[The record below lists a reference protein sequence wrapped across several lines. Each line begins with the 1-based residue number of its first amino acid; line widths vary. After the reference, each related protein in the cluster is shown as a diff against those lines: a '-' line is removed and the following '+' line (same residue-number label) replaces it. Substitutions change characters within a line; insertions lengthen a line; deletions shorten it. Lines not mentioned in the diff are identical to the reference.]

1 MRSLLRQWFL
11 VAITGCLWIVQPSLA
26 AGASSVNLVSVEWLE
41 THLGRDDVLV
51 LDASPRPMYA
61 AKHIPGAVHADLF
74 SFGAQ
79 ELPPADMQRRLQAW
93 GISPGKKIVLYDQD
107 GLMWATRLFFDLYHL
122 GFPVHNLLILNGG
135 LSKWQASGRAVTKE
149 PTPPPATGTFRITQ
163 RRDEVRVRLPE
174 FLAATGDP
182 MNHAVIEALEPSY
195 HFGEAKFFDRAGHV
209 PNAIMWPR
217 ADLFNAD
224 KTFKSAQDIQR
235 MVGHLGIRPEQQIH
249 TYCGGGV
256 AASLPFFALKF
267 ILGYPNVKLYRES
280 QVEWMRDDR
289 GLPLWTY
296 SAPFLQRDSSWLH
309 AWGNPMIRSFGI
321 AHLSVVDVRSPDAY
335 RLGHVPFALSLPAD
349 VFGSHLAQPRRL
361 AELLGPAGLD
371 PAHEAVIVS
380 EGGLTPASALAFL
393 MLHELGQ
400 KKVSILMDSVDEW
413 GLRGF
418 ALTKEATVVGA
429 KKTPQDLSVPA
440 VTYPAGPRQGV
451 LITAPGSTQGGYP
464 KVFIAAG
471 RLLPTRPLEGHV
483 IHLPYTE
490 LVTPGGTPKAAKDLW
505 NILVKAGL
513 PAYAE
518 IICVSDDP
526 GEAAVIYFVLK
537 LMGRPDVKVWIV

>member
-41 THLGRDDVLV
+41 THLGRNDVLV
-51 LDASPRPMYA
+51 LDASPHPMYA
-61 AKHIPGAVHADLF
+61 AQHIPGAVHADLF

-93 GISPGKKIVLYDQD
+93 GISPGKKVVLYDQD
-107 GLMWATRLFFDLYHL
+107 
-122 GFPVHNLLILNGG
+122 
-135 LSKWQASGRAVTKE
+135 
-149 PTPPPATGTFRITQ
+149 
-163 RRDEVRVRLPE
+163 
-174 FLAATGDP
+174 
-182 MNHAVIEALEPSY
+182 
-195 HFGEAKFFDRAGHV
+195 
-209 PNAIMWPR
+209 
-217 ADLFNAD
+217 
-224 KTFKSAQDIQR
+224 IQR
-235 MVGHLGIRPEQQIH
+235 MIGHLGIRPEQQIQ

-256 AASLPFFALKF
+256 AASVPFFALKF
-267 ILGYPNVKLYRES
+267 ILGYPNVELYRES

-321 AHLSVVDVRSPDAY
+321 AHLSVVDVRSPSAHQQ
-335 RLGHVPFALSLPAD
+335 GHVPFALSLPAD
-349 VFGSHLAQPRRL
+349 VFGSHLAQPRQL

-429 KKTPQDLSVPA
+429 KKTPQDLSVLA
-440 VTYPAGPRQGV
+440 MTYPAGPRQGV

-505 NILVKAGL
+505 NILLKAGL